1 MSPHRFEAQDFT
13 NSDEYRRS
21 ALEAGEWMV
30 RLAGVISDDDRRRFF
45 AWLCASSLNL
55 YAFKQVSSLEDVLDG
70 SLGKRLPSTS
80 NDLSKAGGIILPPGY
95 RLSALA
101 RFFLTRDAYRR
112 YVGQVIADMQ
122 TEYIQAIAVRD
133 EWRARWIQT
142 RGWLLVI
149 PGWLYALVAGKLAA
163 FLRSGR

>member
-21 ALEAGEWMV
+21 VLEAEEWMI
-30 RLAGVISDDDRRRFF
+30 RLARSISDDDRRSFF
-45 AWLCASSLNL
+45 AWVYASNLNL
-55 YAFKQVSSLEDVLDG
+55 YALKQISSIEYALDG
-70 SLGKRLPSTS
+70 SAGKRLPSTS
-80 NDLSKAGGIILPPGY
+80 NDLSKAGAIILPPGY